1 MIITTFY
8 VSTWRSKYTHF
19 WGVSSTANVHWLL
32 KVNTA
37 RLETYWTVAMVR
49 QNKYVYSL
57 AQTAMCV
64 CNSVSRYLAHKATI
78 EKSGFNS
85 QLPHCHGITA
95 SAWATLL
102 HYFRA
107 YSPHM
112 WKSQN
117 APKWVPRQHKLKK
130 KNSNVKRPSHC
141 HVHCSLPQYKKM
153 LSLVSIENRIVNKS
167 AHCMFGFFNKHKNH
181 TCYLR
186 NI

>member
-1 MIITTFY
+1 MCIHEDQNTPI
-8 VSTWRSKYTHF
+8 SEE
-19 WGVSSTANVHWLL
+19 VSSTANVHWLL

-37 RLETYWTVAMVR
+37 RLETYWTVAMAR

-102 HYFRA
+102 YYFLA

-130 KNSNVKRPSHC
+130 RTAMSRGH
-141 HVHCSLPQYKKM
+141 
-153 LSLVSIENRIVNKS
+153 RIVMYT
-167 AHCMFGFFNKHKNH
+167 AHYHNTKKCCHWSP
-181 TCYLR
+181 
-186 NI
+186 